1 MDSLTSL
8 EFKTKIL
15 LTFLE
20 KEEAPMLEIV
30 KNFDVKNDKQRMLS
44 GFVPSVLIEVVA
56 ENYRYLMHESAY
68 PADDRAVD
76 PPLRANERVLSGLF
90 ATAISRVA
98 PRSKPE
104 VRVTR
109 AHDAD
114 DAEEESGHVDAS
126 TGRVDYLAWYGDQ
139 TIAIELK
146 STQVNVDSD
155 QIAKRPHLRWDSVNA
170 QAKSAQ
176 EFLKLNQAKYPKPS
190 SIGILVLIGR
200 RTVADMEKAAERS
213 RDQEEFGSITQRFSA
228 DGLLHRS
235 LRPQFHANYIVP
247 IEFRGAR
254 RKRRGEDAQGAVFVP
269 IISFFVN
276 HY

>member
-1 MDSLTSL
+1 
-8 EFKTKIL
+8 
-15 LTFLE
+15 
-20 KEEAPMLEIV
+20 MLEII
-30 KNFDVKNDKQRMLS
+30 KNFEAKDDRQRMLS
-44 GFVPSVLIEVVA
+44 AFVPSVLIEVVA

-68 PADDRAVD
+68 PAADRAVD

-109 AHDAD
+109 AYEKD
-114 DAEEESGHVDAS
+114 DAEERPGAAGNVDSS
-126 TGRVDYLAWYGDQ
+126 TGRVDYLAWHGDQ

-146 STQVNVDSD
+146 STQVNVDND
-155 QIAKRPHLRWDSVNA
+155 GFIKRPRLRWDSVNA

-176 EFLKLNQAKYPKPS
+176 EFLKLNQSKYPKPC

-200 RTVADMEKAAERS
+200 RTVADMEMAAQRS
-213 RDQEEFGSITQRFSA
+213 RDKDEIDLITQRFGAEGS
-228 DGLLHRS
+228 LHRN

-247 IEFRGAR
+247 AEFRGAR